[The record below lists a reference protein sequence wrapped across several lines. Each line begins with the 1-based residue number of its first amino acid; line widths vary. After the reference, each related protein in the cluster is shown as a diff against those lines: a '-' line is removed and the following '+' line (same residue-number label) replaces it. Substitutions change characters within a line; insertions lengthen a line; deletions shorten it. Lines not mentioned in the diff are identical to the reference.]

1 MLVRASELPSALLFL
16 PTTCTQLSRCWWKS
30 LCCRLKTCTFCA
42 PVTNKQVYPNLEFGV
57 SFFPKEF
64 WPSWPTPGAAV
75 TVLSAAPSSLHCS
88 VLPIAQLTAL
98 LPLPFLC
105 AGWVFLDFS
114 GGGGFHSLILNVSV
128 SLRDLSHIITVLVVF
143 PTDVLQ

>member
-1 MLVRASELPSALLFL
+1 MLTRASELPSALLFL
-16 PTTCTQLSRCWWKS
+16 PTTCTRLSRCWWKS

-88 VLPIAQLTAL
+88 VLPVAQLTAL

-105 AGWVFLDFS
+105 AGWVFLGLLWWWWFPLLDSECVSFPEGFITHYHCLGCFS
-114 GGGGFHSLILNVSV
+114 Y
-128 SLRDLSHIITVLVVF
+128 
-143 PTDVLQ
+143 